1 MLRAAYYGMFFLSG
15 AGALA
20 FETVWFAQ
28 AGLVVGNAVWSA
40 AIVVG
45 AFMAGLALGNALAMR
60 LAPRLAN
67 PVLGYAAVEVVAALS
82 GAALV
87 IAFPYLPE
95 LFRPL
100 FAPLLGEAIRRIHA
114 DESVSSLFA

>member
-1 MLRAAYYGMFFLSG
+1 MRRAAYYGMFFLSG

-60 LAPRLAN
+60 FAPRLAN
-67 PVLGYAAVEVVAALS
+67 LVLGYAAVEVVAALS

-87 IAFPYLPE
+87 AAFPHLPE

-100 FAPLLGEAIRRIHA
+100 FAPLASLHA
-114 DESVSSLFA
+114 SGWEP